1 MAFLDYTK
9 NLFKYVN
16 PFITTQSNES
26 LHNQKSFFAGKDI
39 NWRSSFSLRMA
50 FAVMQKNDPYYYY
63 LHLLNHLSL
72 PNLTPKSYSI
82 IEKYFKIFK
91 KKKKKNKLKYL
102 DSEYSMNR
110 NVKRNKHRYKKFST
124 KDTDHTTKSSE
135 MKITESEIDKLM
147 KKLRPINLEHDTKP
161 NQKKSKIRKE
171 KKEDSFS

>member
-1 MAFLDYTK
+1 
-9 NLFKYVN
+9 
-16 PFITTQSNES
+16 
-26 LHNQKSFFAGKDI
+26 
-39 NWRSSFSLRMA
+39 
-50 FAVMQKNDPYYYY
+50 
-63 LHLLNHLSL
+63 
-72 PNLTPKSYSI
+72 
-82 IEKYFKIFK
+82 
-91 KKKKKNKLKYL
+91 
-102 DSEYSMNR
+102 MNR